1 MMGRN
6 TSPAQFGAIAGL
18 GGLGAGLGSMFF
30 GGGENPYD
38 QASRQLNKIPGAVQP
53 YYKPYQ
59 EAGQNAL
66 GQLQGQFGN
75 LVNDPNGVLGRI
87 GAGYQKS
94 PGYDW
99 QLNQALGAGTNA
111 AAAGGMAGSPQ
122 HQQQAMT
129 TAQGLAN
136 QDYYNYLNKA
146 LGLYGTGLQGLGGL
160 NQMGYGANDQMARIM
175 ADMLSQKGQLG
186 FAGSAAQNQMQ
197 GSQWGD
203 IFGGLAHLAPYFLG
217 V

>member
-1 MMGRN
+1 MTAGRSDYLN
-6 TSPAQFGAIAGL
+6 SAL
-18 GGLGAGLGSMFF
+18 GGLGAGLGQMFF
-30 GGGENPYD
+30 GNSGQDPFK
-38 QASRQLNKIPGAVQP
+38 QANKFFNKIPGAVQP
-53 YYKPYQ
+53 YYQPYQ
-59 EAGQNAL
+59 QAGQNAL

-75 LVNDPNGVLGRI
+75 LVNDPNAMLNKI

-99 QLNQALGAGTNA
+99 QLQQALGAGTNA

-129 TAQGLAN
+129 TATGLAN

-160 NQMGYGANDQMARIM
+160 NQMGYGANDQMANIM
-175 ADMLSQKGQLG
+175 FNMLANQGALG
-186 FAGSAAQNQMQ
+186 YKNALAENQSQ
-197 GSQWGD
+197 GSQWGN
-203 IFGGLAHLAPYFLG
+203 IAGSALQLLPYLI
-217 V
+217 